1 MTENEACTEI
11 VMVEWTPE
19 LVAKAE
25 PPGMLAMF
33 THYAW
38 EHCRPAGVDLRRL
51 CIVARNFCAFF
62 GLDRDP
68 QTLKRADIRAYRE
81 HRLNQGVTD
90 PTIRREF
97 AFLKAAM
104 NHELREERFQMVPHV
119 EMPPQGNPR
128 KRFLQEEEV
137 ARVMRQPMPHRIRMF
152 FILAFATAARARAIE
167 ELTWDRVDFANGLID
182 YRVPGRDH
190 KKKRRAIV
198 PMSDELRRRLEAA
211 WARPNRNPD
220 DPYVIGRG
228 PRGSVSC
235 TYSECKA
242 VMRAAGIDELG
253 VARHVARKTFAS
265 HALQA
270 GVPIAKVA
278 AVLADNPTTAE
289 KAYAFILPQH
299 LVEVVN
305 FRERKA
311 A

>member
-1 MTENEACTEI
+1 MTDEICTEL

-25 PPGMLAMF
+25 PPGMLSMF
-33 THYAW
+33 CHYAW
-38 EHCRPAGVDLRRL
+38 EHAQPSGMDLGRL
-51 CIVARNFCAFF
+51 CTIARNLCTFY

-81 HRLNQGVTD
+81 WRLGQNVTD
-90 PTIRREF
+90 PTVRREL
-97 AFLKAAM
+97 AFLKAAI
-104 NHELREERFQMVPHV
+104 NHERREERFTVVPHID
-119 EMPPQGNPR
+119 MPPQGNPR
-128 KRFLQEEEV
+128 KRFLTEEEV
-137 ARVMRQPMPHRIRMF
+137 KAVMRQPMPHRIKMF
-152 FILAFATAARARAIE
+152 FILAFATAARAKAIE
-167 ELTWDRVDFANGLID
+167 ELTWDRVDFTNGLID
-182 YRVPGRDH
+182 YRVPGRTY
-190 KKKRRAIV
+190 KKKRRGLV

-211 WARPNRNPD
+211 WERPTRDPA

-228 PRGSVSC
+228 PKGAVSC
-235 TYSECKA
+235 TYQQCKE
-242 VMRAAGIDELG
+242 VMRSAGIDEAG

-278 AVLADNPTTAE
+278 AVLHDNPTTAE

-299 LVEVVN
+299 LVETVN
-305 FRERKA
+305 FRDRKA